1 MADLHDCVMALA
13 HEFIVL
19 TCTYIIIYTVY
30 KVLMSMSHYM
40 VCLLYTSDAAD
51 E

>member
-1 MADLHDCVMALA
+1 MNTLIETLQYFVLITLELVALFM
-13 HEFIVL
+13 FISAL
-19 TCTYIIIYTVY
+19 
-30 KVLMSMSHYM
+30 